1 MASAIAGGGAARA
14 GSSRALYAASVAM
27 LLALAVTGVGPY
39 DRATWWLEVAP
50 VLIVLPILWLT
61 RERFPLTPL
70 LYGLIAF
77 HAVILCVGGH
87 WTYARVPA
95 GDWVQ
100 QALGL
105 ARNPY
110 DRLGHLVQGFVP
122 AIAAREVLA
131 RTSPLRGS
139 RWLPVLVTCTCL
151 AVSASYE
158 LLEWA
163 TAMIAGS
170 GADDFLGSQGDVWDA
185 QWDMFCALLGA
196 IAALVLLARVH
207 DRALARLE
215 ASR

>member
-1 MASAIAGGGAARA
+1 VPPDARA
-14 GSSRALYAASVAM
+14 DTSSASRRALLASTAVMIAALVAS
-27 LLALAVTGVGPY
+27 GIGPY

-50 VLIVLPILWLT
+50 VLIVLPILWAT
-61 RERFPLTPL
+61 RERFPLTTL
-70 LYGLIAF
+70 LYALAAF

-100 QALGL
+100 QAFGL

-139 RWLPVLVTCTCL
+139 RWLPVLVVVTCL
-151 AVSASYE
+151 AISATYE
-158 LLEWA
+158 LIEWA
-163 TAMIAGS
+163 TALAAGG
-170 GADDFLGSQGDVWDA
+170 GAVEFLGTQGDVWDA

-196 IAALVLLARVH
+196 IAAVLLLSGVH
-207 DRALARLE
+207 DRALARVTG
-215 ASR
+215 RR